1 MNIVLQSPIKAII
14 GLGNPGKQYYRNR
27 HNIGFQVVDLLAG
40 RHEGSWTTKDALE
53 TTTILMDDHKII
65 LIKPQTFM
73 NNSGKVIPWLL
84 KQGIKPENILVVH
97 DELELPFGK
106 LKIKFGGSAKGHN
119 GLRSIIEAIGPD
131 FPRLACGIGRPPQ
144 KEMVPVYVLQD
155 FQENPTQLNQ
165 FLSQAADLLENII
178 LQAH

>member
-1 MNIVLQSPIKAII
+1 MNTIPPLEIKAII

-27 HNIGFQVVDLLAG
+27 HNIGFCVVDILAE
-40 RHEGSWTTKDALE
+40 RHGSSWTTKDALE
-53 TTTILMDDHKII
+53 TTTILMGDHKII

-73 NNSGKVIPWLL
+73 NSSGKVIPWLL
-84 KQGIKPENILVVH
+84 KQGIKPENILVAH

-106 LKIKFGGSAKGHN
+106 LKIKLGGSAKGHN

-131 FPRLACGIGRPPQ
+131 FPRLACGIGRPAQ
-144 KEMVPVYVLQD
+144 KEMVPAYVLQD

-165 FLSQAADLLENII
+165 FLSDAADLLENII
-178 LQAH
+178 LQER